1 MGTLLTTSTMI
12 KLLLGSALLALSAA
26 EADPQLLYGAG
37 LPYAA
42 AAPLPYVGATVGA
55 VAHVPV
61 VKSDVVT
68 PAEVEHE
75 VTAHPVAVAVG
86 YHGYPHVG
94 YYGKR
99 SADAEPEADAYYG
112 YYGYGYRG
120 YRGYYGSPY
129 GYRYG
134 YYGKRSAD
142 AEPAV
147 LAGASRVVSAP
158 TPLIH
163 NPPVLP
169 AVTYAAHPLAYA
181 GYAAHP
187 LGYAGLTYPGLPV
200 LAPAAAAAE
209 EAVVAERR
217 KREADPQVLAYG
229 LGLGL
234 PYAAAPAVLAPVG
247 AVAHAPVVKSVV
259 DTPAEVAHEVTA
271 HAVPVAVG
279 YHGLG
284 YYGKR
289 SADADPAILAGS
301 TRVFTAPTPLI
312 HNPPVRPVLA
322 APA

>member
-1 MGTLLTTSTMI
+1 MGTLPTPSIMI
-12 KLLLGSALLALSAA
+12 KTLLASALLALTAA

-42 AAPLPYVGATVGA
+42 GVPYVGAAVGA

-75 VTAHPVAVAVG
+75 VTAHTVPVAVG
-86 YHGYPHVG
+86 YHGLGHFG

-99 SADAEPEADAYYG
+99 SADAEPEADADAYYG

-120 YRGYYGSPY
+120 YRGYRGYYGHP
-129 GYRYG
+129 YG

-169 AVTYAAHPLAYA
+169 AVTYAAPPLAY
-181 GYAAHP
+181 H
-187 LGYAGLTYPGLPV
+187 AGLP
-200 LAPAAAAAE
+200 LA
-209 EAVVAERR
+209 
-217 KREADPQVLAYG
+217 
-229 LGLGL
+229 
-234 PYAAAPAVLAPVG
+234 
-247 AVAHAPVVKSVV
+247 
-259 DTPAEVAHEVTA
+259 
-271 HAVPVAVG
+271 
-279 YHGLG
+279 
-284 YYGKR
+284 
-289 SADADPAILAGS
+289 
-301 TRVFTAPTPLI
+301 
-312 HNPPVRPVLA
+312 
-322 APA
+322 

>member
-12 KLLLGSALLALSAA
+12 KLLLGSALLALTAA

-42 AAPLPYVGATVGA
+42 GVPYVGAAVGA

-75 VTAHPVAVAVG
+75 VTAHTVPLAVG
-86 YHGYPHVG
+86 YHGYPHFG

-112 YYGYGYRG
+112 YYGYGGYRYGG
-120 YRGYYGSPY
+120 YRGYYGHPY
-129 GYRYG
+129 R

-147 LAGASRVVSAP
+147 LDGASRVISAP

-169 AVTYAAHPLAYA
+169 HVAYAAHPLAYA

-187 LGYAGLTYPGLPV
+187 LAYTGLPV
-200 LAPAAAAAE
+200 LAAPVAAAE
-209 EAVVAERR
+209 EAVVAERK
-217 KREADPQVLAYG
+217 KREADPQVLLNGAV
-229 LGLGL
+229 L
-234 PYAAAPAVLAPVG
+234 PYAAGAPYVGATVG
-247 AVAHAPVVKSVV
+247 AVAHVPVVKNVEVS
-259 DTPAEVAHEVTA
+259 PAEVSHEVTA
-271 HAVPVAVG
+271 HAIPAVA

-284 YYGKR
+284 YPYLG
-289 SADADPAILAGS
+289 
-301 TRVFTAPTPLI
+301 
-312 HNPPVRPVLA
+312 
-322 APA
+322 

>member
-1 MGTLLTTSTMI
+1 MI

-61 VKSDVVT
+61 VKSDVVP

-75 VTAHPVAVAVG
+75 VTAHPVAVG
-86 YHGYPHVG
+86 YHGLGYYGHGLG

-99 SADAEPEADAYYG
+99 SADAEPEADADAYYG

-120 YRGYYGSPY
+120 YRGYHGYPY

-142 AEPAV
+142 ADPAV
-147 LAGASRVVSAP
+147 LGGASRVVSAP

-169 AVTYAAHPLAYA
+169 HVAYAAHPLAYA

-187 LGYAGLTYPGLPV
+187 LAYHGLPV
-200 LAPAAAAAE
+200 LAAPAAAEA
-209 EAVVAERR
+209 AVVAERK
-217 KREADPQVLAYG
+217 KREADPQVLLNGAV
-229 LGLGL
+229 LPALPAAL
-234 PYAAAPAVLAPVG
+234 PYVGATVG
-247 AVAHAPVVKSVV
+247 AVAHVPVVKNVEVS
-259 DTPAEVAHEVTA
+259 PAEVSHEVTA
-271 HAVPVAVG
+271 HAVPAVA

-284 YYGKR
+284 YGYPYYG
-289 SADADPAILAGS
+289 
-301 TRVFTAPTPLI
+301 
-312 HNPPVRPVLA
+312 
-322 APA
+322 

>member
-12 KLLLGSALLALSAA
+12 KLLLASTLLALTAA
-26 EADPQLLYGAG
+26 EADPQLLYG
-37 LPYAA
+37 

-75 VTAHPVAVAVG
+75 VTAHPVAVG
-86 YHGYPHVG
+86 YYGHPHFG

-99 SADAEPEADAYYG
+99 SADAEPEADADAY
-112 YYGYGYRG
+112 
-120 YRGYYGSPY
+120 
-129 GYRYG
+129 YG

-169 AVTYAAHPLAYA
+169 HVAYAAHPVAYA

-187 LGYAGLTYPGLPV
+187 LAYHGLPV
-200 LAPAAAAAE
+200 LAAPAAAP
-209 EAVVAERR
+209 EAVVAERK
-217 KREADPQVLAYG
+217 KREAEAEPQVLLNGAV
-229 LGLGL
+229 L
-234 PYAAAPAVLAPVG
+234 PYAAPLAAPATFATVG
-247 AVAHAPVVKSVV
+247 AVAHHPVVKSVV
-259 DTPAEVAHEVTA
+259 DTPAEVSHEVTA
-271 HAVPVAVG
+271 HAVPAIA
-279 YHGLG
+279 YHGYPYWG
-284 YYGKR
+284 
-289 SADADPAILAGS
+289 
-301 TRVFTAPTPLI
+301 
-312 HNPPVRPVLA
+312 
-322 APA
+322 

>member
-12 KLLLGSALLALSAA
+12 KLLLGSDLLALSAA

-42 AAPLPYVGATVGA
+42 GVPYVGATVGA

-75 VTAHPVAVAVG
+75 VTAHTVPVAVG
-86 YHGYPHVG
+86 YHGLGHFG

-99 SADAEPEADAYYG
+99 SADAEPEADADAYYG
-112 YYGYGYRG
+112 YYGYGGYRG
-120 YRGYYGSPY
+120 YRGYYGYPY
-129 GYRYG
+129 GRG

-169 AVTYAAHPLAYA
+169 HVAYAAHPLAYA

-187 LGYAGLTYPGLPV
+187 LAYHGLPV
-200 LAPAAAAAE
+200 LAAPVAAAE
-209 EAVVAERR
+209 EAVVAERK
-217 KREADPQVLAYG
+217 KREAAPQVLLNGAV
-229 LGLGL
+229 L
-234 PYAAAPAVLAPVG
+234 PYAAPLAAPATFATVG
-247 AVAHAPVVKSVV
+247 AVAHHPVVKSVV
-259 DTPAEVAHEVTA
+259 DTPAEVSHEVTA
-271 HAVPVAVG
+271 HAVPAIA
-279 YHGLG
+279 YHGYPYWG
-284 YYGKR
+284 
-289 SADADPAILAGS
+289 
-301 TRVFTAPTPLI
+301 
-312 HNPPVRPVLA
+312 
-322 APA
+322 